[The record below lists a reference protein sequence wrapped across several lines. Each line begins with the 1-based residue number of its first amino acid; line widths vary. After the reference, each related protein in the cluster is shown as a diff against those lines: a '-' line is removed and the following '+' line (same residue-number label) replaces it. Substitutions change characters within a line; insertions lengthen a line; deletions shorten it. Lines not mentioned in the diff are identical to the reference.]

1 MFDLQTSDFQ
11 THVLDSDL
19 GDAIRAPSPSAPR
32 VDPKTSGSTLFERRR
47 ADDFARELV
56 ALRGELHAR
65 ALRLTRDV
73 AAADDLVQDSIER
86 ALRFRAQFTPG
97 TSLRSWAQTIVFTLF
112 ITGYRRRRR
121 EREAVRSLTVDPCAW
136 TTNDSPSVEAAQR
149 DLSPPMRRAL
159 DSLPKS
165 FREVLLMVDVGDLS
179 YRDAADAL
187 GVPIGTVMS
196 RLHRARKQLAAA
208 IQATPG
214 HGDRIAA

>member
-1 MFDLQTSDFQ
+1 MFDLREHNIDDADQE
-11 THVLDSDL
+11 LDHD
-19 GDAIRAPSPSAPR
+19 DHEATP
-32 VDPKTSGSTLFERRR
+32 TSGAVLFEGRR
-47 ADDFARELV
+47 DDSFARDLV
-56 ALRGELHAR
+56 ALRNELHAR
-65 ALRLTRDV
+65 ALRLTRDP

-136 TTNDSPSVEAAQR
+136 TAAEPMSVEGAQR
-149 DLSPPMRRAL
+149 DLSPTLRRAL
-159 DSLPKS
+159 DSLPKA
-165 FREVLLMVDVGDLS
+165 FRDVLMMVDVGDYS

-208 IQATPG
+208 ITPQPP
-214 HGDRIAA
+214 HPTSDDRLAA